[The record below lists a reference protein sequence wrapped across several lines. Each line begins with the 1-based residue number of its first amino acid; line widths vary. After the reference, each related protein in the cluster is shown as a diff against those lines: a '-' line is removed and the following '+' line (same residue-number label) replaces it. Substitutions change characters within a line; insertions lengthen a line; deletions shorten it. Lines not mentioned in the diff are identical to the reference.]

1 MGGVC
6 SGGVILQFS
15 FRAAKV
21 ERSLSHLVPLEQL
34 LLFKCVVT
42 ETAPGA
48 AGASELPMQET

>member
-21 ERSLSHLVPLEQL
+21 ERSLSHLVPLEQS
-34 LLFKCVVT
+34 LFKCVVT
-42 ETAPGA
+42 ETALGA
-48 AGASELPMQET
+48 AGASELPTQET